1 MKVEIYTKNN
11 CIWCDRA
18 KLLLDT
24 KEIEF
29 KEIDLSDDQKREK
42 FYNSIGEN
50 VKTVPQIYIDDLR
63 IGGYQDLVAWFNGY
77 TRFI

>member
-18 KLLLDT
+18 KILLNSKD
-24 KEIEF
+24 IEF

-50 VKTVPQIYIDDLR
+50 VKTVPQIYIDNLR
-63 IGGYQDLVAWFNGY
+63 VGGYQDLVAWFNG
-77 TRFI
+77 

>member
-18 KLLLDT
+18 KLLLDS
-24 KEIEF
+24 KDIEF

-50 VKTVPQIYIDDLR
+50 VKTVPQIYIDNLR
-63 IGGYQDLVAWFNGY
+63 IGGYQDLVAWFNG
-77 TRFI
+77 

>member
-18 KLLLDT
+18 KLLLGSKD
-24 KEIEF
+24 IEF
-29 KEIDLSDDQKREK
+29 KEIDLSDDQKRDK

-63 IGGYQDLVAWFNGY
+63 IGGYQDLVAWFNG
-77 TRFI
+77 

>member
-1 MKVEIYTKNN
+1 MNVEIYTKNN

-50 VKTVPQIYIDDLR
+50 VKTVPQIYIDDIK
-63 IGGYQDLVAWFNGY
+63 IGGYQDLVAWFNG
-77 TRFI
+77 

>member
-18 KLLLDT
+18 KLLLDS
-24 KEIEF
+24 KDIEF
-29 KEIDLSDDQKREK
+29 KEFDLSDNQKREK

-50 VKTVPQIYIDDLR
+50 VKTVPQIYIDNLR
-63 IGGYQDLVAWFNGY
+63 IGGYQDLVAWFNG
-77 TRFI
+77 

>member
-18 KLLLDT
+18 KLLLDS
-24 KEIEF
+24 KDIEF

-63 IGGYQDLVAWFNGY
+63 IGGYQDLVAWFNG
-77 TRFI
+77 

>member
-18 KLLLDT
+18 KLLLDS
-24 KEIEF
+24 KDIEF
-29 KEIDLSDDQKREK
+29 KEIDLSNDQKREK

-63 IGGYQDLVAWFNGY
+63 IGGYQDLVAWFNG
-77 TRFI
+77 

>member
-1 MKVEIYTKNN
+1 LKVEIYTKNN

-18 KLLLDT
+18 KLLLDS
-24 KEIEF
+24 KDIEF
-29 KEIDLSDDQKREK
+29 KEIDLSDDQKREE

-63 IGGYQDLVAWFNGY
+63 IGGYQDLVAWFNG
-77 TRFI
+77 

>member
-1 MKVEIYTKNN
+1 LKVEIYTKNN

-18 KLLLDT
+18 KLLLDS
-24 KEIEF
+24 KDIEF

-42 FYNSIGEN
+42 FYNSIGKN

-63 IGGYQDLVAWFNGY
+63 IGGYQDLVAWLNG
-77 TRFI
+77 

>member
-1 MKVEIYTKNN
+1 LKVEIYTKNN

-18 KLLLDT
+18 KLLLDS
-24 KEIEF
+24 KDIEF

-50 VKTVPQIYIDDLR
+50 VKTVPQIYINDLR
-63 IGGYQDLVAWFNGY
+63 IGGYQDLVAWFNG
-77 TRFI
+77 

>member
-18 KLLLDT
+18 KLLLDS
-24 KEIEF
+24 KNIEF

-63 IGGYQDLVAWFNGY
+63 IGGYQNLVAWFNG
-77 TRFI
+77 

>member
-18 KLLLDT
+18 KLLLDS
-24 KEIEF
+24 KDIDF

-50 VKTVPQIYIDDLR
+50 VKTVPQMYVDDLR
-63 IGGYQDLVAWFNGY
+63 IGGYQDLIAWFNG
-77 TRFI
+77 

>member
-18 KLLLDT
+18 KLLLDS
-24 KEIEF
+24 KDIEF

-50 VKTVPQIYIDDLR
+50 VKTVPQIYIDDIR
-63 IGGYQDLVAWFNGY
+63 IGGYQDLVASFNG
-77 TRFI
+77 

>member
-18 KLLLDT
+18 KLLLDS
-24 KEIEF
+24 KDIEF
-29 KEIDLSDDQKREK
+29 KEIDLSDDQKRDK
-42 FYNSIGEN
+42 FYNSIGKN

-63 IGGYQDLVAWFNGY
+63 IGGYQDLVAWFNG
-77 TRFI
+77 

>member
-18 KLLLDT
+18 KLLLDS
-24 KEIEF
+24 KDIEF

-50 VKTVPQIYIDDLR
+50 VKTVPQIYIDELR
-63 IGGYQDLVAWFNGY
+63 IGGYQDLVVWFNG
-77 TRFI
+77 

>member
-18 KLLLDT
+18 KLLLDS
-24 KEIEF
+24 KDIEF
-29 KEIDLSDDQKREK
+29 KEIDLSDDQKREQ

-63 IGGYQDLVAWFNGY
+63 IGGYQDLVAWFNG
-77 TRFI
+77 

>member
-1 MKVEIYTKNN
+1 LKVEIYTKNN

-18 KLLLDT
+18 KLLLDS
-24 KEIEF
+24 KDIEF
-29 KEIDLSDDQKREK
+29 KEIDLSDNQKREK

-63 IGGYQDLVAWFNGY
+63 IGGYQDLVAWFNG
-77 TRFI
+77 

>member
-18 KLLLDT
+18 KLLLDS
-24 KEIEF
+24 KDIEF

-63 IGGYQDLVAWFNGY
+63 IGGYQDLVAWFN
-77 TRFI
+77 R

>member
-18 KLLLDT
+18 KILLNSKD
-24 KEIEF
+24 IEF

-63 IGGYQDLVAWFNGY
+63 IGGYQDLVAWFNG
-77 TRFI
+77 

>member
-18 KLLLDT
+18 KLLLDS
-24 KEIEF
+24 KDIEF

-50 VKTVPQIYIDDLR
+50 VKTVPQIYIDNLR
-63 IGGYQDLVAWFNGY
+63 VGGYQDLVAWFNG
-77 TRFI
+77 

>member
-1 MKVEIYTKNN
+1 LKVEIYTKNN

-18 KLLLDT
+18 KLLLDS
-24 KEIEF
+24 KDIEF

-63 IGGYQDLVAWFNGY
+63 IGGYQDLVAWFNG
-77 TRFI
+77 

>member
-18 KLLLDT
+18 KLLLDS
-24 KEIEF
+24 KDIEF

-50 VKTVPQIYIDDLR
+50 VKTVPLIYIDDLR
-63 IGGYQDLVAWFNGY
+63 IGGYQDLVAWFNG
-77 TRFI
+77 

>member
-18 KLLLDT
+18 KLLLDS
-24 KEIEF
+24 KNIEF
-29 KEIDLSDDQKREK
+29 KEIDLSDDQKREN

-63 IGGYQDLVAWFNGY
+63 IGGYQDLVAWFNG
-77 TRFI
+77 

>member
-1 MKVEIYTKNN
+1 LKVEIYTKNN

-18 KLLLDT
+18 KILLNSKD
-24 KEIEF
+24 IEF

-50 VKTVPQIYIDDLR
+50 VKTVPQIYIDNLR
-63 IGGYQDLVAWFNGY
+63 IGGYQDLVAWFNG
-77 TRFI
+77 

>member
-24 KEIEF
+24 REIEF

-50 VKTVPQIYIDDLR
+50 VKTVPQIYIDDIR
-63 IGGYQDLVAWFNGY
+63 IGGYQDLVAWFNG
-77 TRFI
+77 

>member
-18 KLLLDT
+18 KLLLDS
-24 KEIEF
+24 KNIEF

-63 IGGYQDLVAWFNGY
+63 IGGYQDLVAWFNG
-77 TRFI
+77 

>member
-18 KLLLDT
+18 KLLLDS
-24 KEIEF
+24 KDIEF
-29 KEIDLSDDQKREK
+29 KEIDLSDDLKREK

-63 IGGYQDLVAWFNGY
+63 IGGYQDLVAWFNG
-77 TRFI
+77 

>member
-1 MKVEIYTKNN
+1 LKVEIYTKNN

-18 KLLLDT
+18 KLLLDS
-24 KEIEF
+24 KNIEF

-63 IGGYQDLVAWFNGY
+63 IGGYQDLVAWFNG
-77 TRFI
+77 

>member
-1 MKVEIYTKNN
+1 LKVEIYTKNN

-18 KLLLDT
+18 KLLFDS
-24 KEIEF
+24 KDIEF
-29 KEIDLSDDQKREK
+29 KEIDLSDDQTREK

-63 IGGYQDLVAWFNGY
+63 IGGYQELVEWFNG
-77 TRFI
+77 

>member
-1 MKVEIYTKNN
+1 LKVEIYTKNN

-18 KLLLDT
+18 KLLLDS
-24 KEIEF
+24 KNIEF

-50 VKTVPQIYIDDLR
+50 VKTVPQIYIDDMR
-63 IGGYQDLVAWFNGY
+63 IGGYQDLVAWFNG
-77 TRFI
+77 

>member
-1 MKVEIYTKNN
+1 LKVEIYTKNN

-18 KLLLDT
+18 KLLLDS
-24 KEIEF
+24 KDIEF
-29 KEIDLSDDQKREK
+29 KEIDLSDDEKREK

-63 IGGYQDLVAWFNGY
+63 IGGYQDLVAWFNG
-77 TRFI
+77 

>member
-18 KLLLDT
+18 KLLLDS
-24 KEIEF
+24 KDIEF
-29 KEIDLSDDQKREK
+29 KEIDLSDDQTREK

-63 IGGYQDLVAWFNGY
+63 IGGYQDLVAWLNG
-77 TRFI
+77 

>member
-18 KLLLDT
+18 KLLLDS
-24 KEIEF
+24 KDIEF

-63 IGGYQDLVAWFNGY
+63 IGGYQDLVAWLNG
-77 TRFI
+77 

>member
-18 KLLLDT
+18 KLLLDS

-50 VKTVPQIYIDDLR
+50 VKTVPQIYIDDIR
-63 IGGYQDLVAWFNGY
+63 IGGYQDLVAWFNG
-77 TRFI
+77 

>member
-1 MKVEIYTKNN
+1 MKVEIYTNNN

-50 VKTVPQIYIDDLR
+50 VKTVPQIYIDDIR
-63 IGGYQDLVAWFNGY
+63 IGGYQDLVAWFNG
-77 TRFI
+77 

>member
-1 MKVEIYTKNN
+1 LKVEIYTKNN

-18 KLLLDT
+18 KLLLDS
-24 KEIEF
+24 KDIEF
-29 KEIDLSDDQKREK
+29 KEIDLSDDQTREK

-63 IGGYQDLVAWFNGY
+63 IGGYQDLVAWFNG
-77 TRFI
+77 

>member
-18 KLLLDT
+18 KLLLDS
-24 KEIEF
+24 KDIEF

-42 FYNSIGEN
+42 FYNSIGKN

-63 IGGYQDLVAWFNGY
+63 IGGYQDLVAWLNG
-77 TRFI
+77 